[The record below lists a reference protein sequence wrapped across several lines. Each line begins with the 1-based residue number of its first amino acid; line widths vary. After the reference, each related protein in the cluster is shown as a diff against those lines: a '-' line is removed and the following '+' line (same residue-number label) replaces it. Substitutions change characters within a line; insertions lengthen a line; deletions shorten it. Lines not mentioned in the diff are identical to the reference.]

1 MTTDDGQFQ
10 GENLPHRNAEILPC
24 NVNLSEEINE
34 NDESRKEFNIDNFV
48 EGESET
54 DNEAPYGLQERWE
67 QDQVWQ
73 SLPEIKV
80 FFDLDILFL
89 TFN

>member
-24 NVNLSEEINE
+24 NVTLSEEIHE

-54 DNEAPYGLQERWE
+54 DNESPYELQERWE
-67 QDQVWQ
+67 QDQSWQ

-80 FFDLDILFL
+80 LFWFGYFAF

>member
-67 QDQVWQ
+67 QNQERQ

>member
-24 NVNLSEEINE
+24 NVTLSEEINE

-54 DNEAPYGLQERWE
+54 DNEAPYGLQEQWE

-80 FFDLDILFL
+80 FFYLDILFL

>member
-10 GENLPHRNAEILPC
+10 GENLPHGNAEILPC
-24 NVNLSEEINE
+24 NVTLSEEINE

-54 DNEAPYGLQERWE
+54 DNEAPYGLQEQWE

>member
-10 GENLPHRNAEILPC
+10 GENLPHRHAEILPC

-54 DNEAPYGLQERWE
+54 DNEAPYGLQEQWE

-80 FFDLDILFL
+80 FFDSDILFL

>member
-10 GENLPHRNAEILPC
+10 GENLPHGNAEILPC
-24 NVNLSEEINE
+24 NVTLSEEINE

-54 DNEAPYGLQERWE
+54 DNEAPYGLQEQWE

-80 FFDLDILFL
+80 FFLFRYIVSY
-89 TFN
+89 F

>member
-24 NVNLSEEINE
+24 NVTLSEEINE

-54 DNEAPYGLQERWE
+54 DNEAPYGLQEQWE

>member
-24 NVNLSEEINE
+24 NVTLSEEINE

-54 DNEAPYGLQERWE
+54 DNEAPYGLQEQWE

-80 FFDLDILFL
+80 FFDSDILFL

>member
-1 MTTDDGQFQ
+1 VTTDDGQFQ

-24 NVNLSEEINE
+24 NVTLSEEINE

-54 DNEAPYGLQERWE
+54 DNEAPYGLQEQWE

>member
-10 GENLPHRNAEILPC
+10 GENLPHGNAEILPC
-24 NVNLSEEINE
+24 NVTLSEEINE
-34 NDESRKEFNIDNFV
+34 NDESRKEFNIDDFV
-48 EGESET
+48 EGKLET
-54 DNEAPYGLQERWE
+54 DNELPSELQERRE
-67 QDQVWQ
+67 QDQDWQ

-80 FFDLDILFL
+80 LFWYKYFAF